1 MCHNNADLINTQF
14 CLILVGL
21 NMNSNCYMNNNEHC
35 HTVPLL
41 VRIRLV
47 FINVVHSLE
56 DEVAIALFWWGNGF
70 PHRRCF
76 PPDGGAISIWGGGRS
91 SSSWS
96 CTLTPG
102 GGGGGSS
109 EVGRVTLGTVT
120 GQVDEHLPGIV

>member
-21 NMNSNCYMNNNEHC
+21 NLNSNCYMNNNEHC

-56 DEVAIALFWWGNGF
+56 DEVAIALFWWGN
-70 PHRRCF
+70 
-76 PPDGGAISIWGGGRS
+76 
-91 SSSWS
+91 
-96 CTLTPG
+96 
-102 GGGGGSS
+102 
-109 EVGRVTLGTVT
+109 RVTVKGAHYYSCNNRQARAFYYS
-120 GQVDEHLPGIV
+120 G

>member
-21 NMNSNCYMNNNEHC
+21 NLNSNCYMNNNEHC

-56 DEVAIALFWWGNGF
+56 DEVAIALFWWGNGVTEVQSVSGRLF
-70 PHRRCF
+70 LDVTITIQVKPH
-76 PPDGGAISIWGGGRS
+76 
-91 SSSWS
+91 
-96 CTLTPG
+96 
-102 GGGGGSS
+102 
-109 EVGRVTLGTVT
+109 
-120 GQVDEHLPGIV
+120 

>member
-56 DEVAIALFWWGNGF
+56 DEVAIALFWWGNGVTEDH
-70 PHRRCF
+70 HRL
-76 PPDGGAISIWGGGRS
+76 GVLIIM
-91 SSSWS
+91 
-96 CTLTPG
+96 
-102 GGGGGSS
+102 
-109 EVGRVTLGTVT
+109 GTVT
-120 GQVDEHLPGIV
+120 GRRTSAGHVLDNYSEIHVTRRILTRK